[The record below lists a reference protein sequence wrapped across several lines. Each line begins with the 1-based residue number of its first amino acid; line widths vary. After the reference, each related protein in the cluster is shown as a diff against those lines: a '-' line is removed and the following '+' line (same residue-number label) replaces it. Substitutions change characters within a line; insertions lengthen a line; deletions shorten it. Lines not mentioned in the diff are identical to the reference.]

1 MFTFVLKE
9 NKAAIEIT
17 ITRILLALAGIGS
30 LFYASQVNYF
40 IKITVAIILLAA
52 SYFVNTISER
62 FKIDRFFLLL
72 IAAIILLIGTG
83 SFIFSGIIVCYAVL
97 LKFLQRTAEVIIDND
112 TIILKK
118 IFSDDVFVWAD
129 LNNIILKDGLL
140 TLDFVDNKLLQ
151 LIIDEDKTPVNE
163 NIFNSFCKEHLV
175 KAQ

>member
-17 ITRILLALAGIGS
+17 ITRILLAVAGIGT
-30 LFYASQVNYF
+30 LFYAGPVNYF
-40 IKITVAIILLAA
+40 IKITVAVILLAA

-62 FKIDRFFLLL
+62 FKTDRFFLLL

-83 SFIFSGIIVCYAVL
+83 SFIFSGIILCYAVL

-140 TLDFVDNKLLQ
+140 TLDFADNKLLQ
-151 LIIDEDKTPVNE
+151 LSVDEEKTLIDEKV
-163 NIFNSFCKEHLV
+163 FNLFCSTKLI
-175 KAQ
+175 KR